1 MKIIFWGKGSRG
13 ESSLKAL
20 VNMFDVLSI
29 VIEPNHK
36 ERNNEIIEIA
46 NKYKIDI
53 LSPNN
58 PNNNNTS
65 KLLKSYGADIFILA
79 GYGKIL
85 KQNIIDIPTIMSIN
99 LHGGKLPDYRGS
111 SPMNWALI
119 NGENKFS
126 ISIIKL
132 DSGVDTGDILIEKS
146 INISSNDTI
155 ADLHKKANREFVIAL
170 IKLINNLKNSIKTKR
185 KQNKNLGSYY
195 SIRRPEDGFVL
206 WEFLKAEDIHNRIRA
221 LTEPYPFAFSYLK
234 KKKVF
239 LVKSELKE
247 TLFIGEP
254 GRIYRISK
262 KKGLLVGAS
271 DKCLWI
277 KEAVY
282 ADTKVSILDQVQ
294 RYDRFARI
302 QDLFDQLYSDE

>member
-1 MKIIFWGKGSRG
+1 MKIVFWGKGTRG
-13 ESSLKAL
+13 AICLKAL
-20 VNMFDVLSI
+20 VNKFDILGI
-29 VIEPNHK
+29 VIEPNHI
-36 ERNNEIIEIA
+36 ERNNEIIKIA

-85 KQNIIDIPTIMSIN
+85 KQNVIDIPTIMSIN

-119 NGENKFS
+119 NGEENFS

-132 DSGVDTGDILIEKS
+132 DSGVDTGDILIENS
-146 INISSNDTI
+146 IDINRNDTI

-170 IKLINNLKNSIKTKR
+170 IKLLNNLRNVIKTKK
-185 KQNKNLGSYY
+185 KQSKNKDCYY
-195 SIRRPEDGFVL
+195 SIRRPEDGFIL
-206 WEFLKAEDIHNRIRA
+206 WEFFTAENIHNRIRG
-221 LTEPYPFAFSYLK
+221 LTEPYPFAFSYLNE
-234 KKKVF
+234 KKVF
-239 LVKSELKE
+239 LVESELKK

-254 GRIYRISK
+254 GRIYKISK
-262 KKGLLVGAS
+262 NKGLLVAAS

-282 ADTKVSILDQVQ
+282 ADTKVSILDQVG

-302 QDLFDQLYSDE
+302 QDLFDQLYSNK